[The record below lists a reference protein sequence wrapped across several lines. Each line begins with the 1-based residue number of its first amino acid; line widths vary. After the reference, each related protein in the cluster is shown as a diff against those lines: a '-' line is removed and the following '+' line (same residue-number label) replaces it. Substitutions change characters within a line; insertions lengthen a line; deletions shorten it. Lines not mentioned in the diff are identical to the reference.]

1 MNVAAMECRPLA
13 GGEAER
19 YYLESLNV
27 CFPGWG
33 GRNMFDWCFSRES
46 AGLRPDLVMV
56 HDDTCRAVSGTANTY
71 RRVGLPNGQTII
83 AGIMTGSWTLPEAR
97 GQGLFT
103 RLINESLDLASAR
116 QASLL
121 LGFYARTNPSAGRL
135 RAAGSALFPSW
146 HIRSPAERQIATDA
160 EARARA
166 CVENDTTA
174 DGLEAKPNPGRLNF
188 APSAASTAIMS
199 RRDGAP
205 DDHQD
210 VADAVHLVYTPDEWR
225 DQFVRRPNPVTRVRS
240 ADQWSALVERT
251 ASFDR
256 VLSLTLSASP
266 EQDDAAWADAIAVLD
281 ARAAAAGRRVF
292 VYTTDERQASA
303 ARDRGFEIVDGY
315 VSALVSNGA
324 SLRAAFAPGAGG
336 NGDALPLAPASSE
349 SQALADPASP
359 WYLGRWSVRN
369 GDRM

>member
-1 MNVAAMECRPLA
+1 VNVAAMECRPLV
-13 GGEAER
+13 GGETER
-19 YYLESLNV
+19 HYLESLNA

-33 GRNMFDWCFSRES
+33 GREMFAWCFSRES
-46 AGLRPDLVMV
+46 AGLRPDLVML
-56 HDDTCRAVSGTANTY
+56 HDDAGRAVSGTANTY
-71 RRVGLPNGQTII
+71 RRIGLPNGQTII

-103 RLINESLDLASAR
+103 RLIAESIDLAAAR

-146 HIRSPAERQIATDA
+146 HIRSPAVRGIATA
-160 EARARA
+160 
-166 CVENDTTA
+166 A
-174 DGLEAKPNPGRLNF
+174 DDGSHA
-188 APSAASTAIMS
+188 
-199 RRDGAP
+199 DGAP

-210 VADAVHLVYTPDEWR
+210 VGDTVRLVYTADEWR

-240 ADQWSALVERT
+240 GNQWSALVERT
-251 ASFDR
+251 AAFDR
-256 VLSLTLSASP
+256 VLSLTLSELSA
-266 EQDDAAWADAIAVLD
+266 QDDAAWADAVGVLD

-315 VSALVSNGA
+315 VSALVANGA
-324 SLRAAFAPGAGG
+324 SLRAAFAAGAAADG
-336 NGDALPLAPASSE
+336 NGDALPLAPSSSASH
-349 SQALADPASP
+349 ALADPASP
-359 WYLGRWSVRN
+359 WYLGRWFVRN